1 MQLKFD
7 PDNPNYEYI
16 TEFSHYERVIKE
28 LENVNIVSVD
38 TETTGID
45 PHTSKLLLFQISVPD
60 KSYIIDCRALDIKNL
75 PEIKEILEDQ
85 KKIKILQNAKF
96 DYKFIKKHTDIE
108 MNNIFDTMLAEGTLN
123 AGLAARMSSL
133 KVLSKNYLNLDL
145 DKNIRKSFVGFKDI
159 SFSEE
164 QLKYAAV
171 DTFLLFPIFEAQ
183 IPKLRMHNVVDAA
196 KTQIRVTKVGGE
208 KEPRVVYINKP

>member
-96 DYKFIKKHTDIE
+96 D
-108 MNNIFDTMLAEGTLN
+108 
-123 AGLAARMSSL
+123 
-133 KVLSKNYLNLDL
+133 
-145 DKNIRKSFVGFKDI
+145 
-159 SFSEE
+159 
-164 QLKYAAV
+164 Q
-171 DTFLLFPIFEAQ
+171 
-183 IPKLRMHNVVDAA
+183 
-196 KTQIRVTKVGGE
+196 
-208 KEPRVVYINKP
+208 VYQKAYRY